1 MKNKKFYHILSEL
14 EPGDE
19 AVISGL
25 DNHSDIH
32 LRLHDMGLCNGTPLR
47 VVKCA
52 PLGDPMEIKIRGFH
66 LSLRR
71 SVARLIRVQKRNG
84 HRGKKFEKHKD

>member
-1 MKNKKFYHILSEL
+1 MNDKKYHHILSDL

-25 DNHSDIH
+25 DSHSEVYA
-32 LRLHDMGLCNGTPLR
+32 RLHDMGLCNGTPLR

-52 PLGDPMEIKIRGFH
+52 PLGDPMEIKVRGFH

-71 SVARLIRVQKRNG
+71 SVARKIRVQKRHG
-84 HRGKKFEKHKD
+84 HRGGRIEKPED

>member
-1 MKNKKFYHILSEL
+1 MKNKELYHILSDL
-14 EPGDE
+14 KPGDE
-19 AVISGL
+19 AVIRGL
-25 DNHSDIH
+25 DSHSDIQ
-32 LRLHDMGLCNGTPLR
+32 LRLHDLGLCTGTPLR
-47 VVKCA
+47 VIKCA

-84 HRGKKFEKHKD
+84 HRGSKFEKLKD